1 MSDAAVAWLEAEEPD
16 SPAPLRTA
24 MDAALA
30 ASAGE
35 DVALPDRLAGA
46 ALRELTRALELGDVR
61 AAAYPLLTAD
71 ALLTA
76 AMAAAAEQG
85 LEAVRAAADAWG
97 AVALAPLLEVER

>member
-16 SPAPLRTA
+16 APPPLRTA
-24 MDAALA
+24 MTAALA
-30 ASAGE
+30 EHEGQ
-35 DVALPDRLAGA
+35 DVTLPGRLAGA
-46 ALRELTRALELGDVR
+46 ALRELARAMELGDVR

-85 LEAVRAAADAWG
+85 LQAVTAAADAWG
-97 AVALAPLLEVER
+97 AATLAPLLEAER